1 MNILQPIFIGGC
13 PRSGT
18 TMLGSMIGS
27 MPSCIVTPES
37 IFKQHCLTKLDQLG
51 SISNAEFLK
60 IITLEMPFWNLQLD
74 NKIFP
79 QIITNENVISSI
91 NIVIQQYA
99 DSKSKKNV
107 KYWIDHTP
115 PNIISSLLLGKY
127 YPEAKFI
134 HLVRD
139 PRAVANSAIPR
150 AWGPNSPKQFTNWW
164 KEHIAEGL
172 KTEQHFKEK
181 CIRVIY
187 EDLLSNPDLSIKR
200 ICDFIGIEFHSN
212 LLLKQDFQPHIN
224 TKYQHLLVG
233 QMPDTSRLKGYET
246 ELHPLSQIQISSI
259 LKEWIIFFGYESI
272 HTQMPDKSNIL
283 KLKWLLYTCTQIVLS
298 PFRRKLLRIQK
309 KKQLRHLKR
318 NFLQKN

>member
-1 MNILQPIFIGGC
+1 M
-13 PRSGT
+13 
-18 TMLGSMIGS
+18 
-27 MPSCIVTPES
+27 
-37 IFKQHCLTKLDQLG
+37 
-51 SISNAEFLK
+51 
-60 IITLEMPFWNLQLD
+60 
-74 NKIFP
+74 
-79 QIITNENVISSI
+79 
-91 NIVIQQYA
+91 IQQYA
-99 DSKSKKNV
+99 DYKSKKNV

-115 PNIISSLLLGKY
+115 PNILSSLILGKY

-134 HLVRD
+134 HLIRD
-139 PRAVANSAIPR
+139 PRAVANSVIPK

-200 ICDFIGIEFHSN
+200 ICDFIGIEFHAN

-272 HTQMPDKSNIL
+272 HTKMPDKSNIL
-283 KLKWLLYTCTQIVLS
+283 KLKWLLCTCTQIVLS